1 MITYLRLFAALLAL
15 AFPLLGQAMSQKV
28 DNFVL
33 LDHTGQA
40 HELHYQSKAPA
51 VVLISQ
57 YNGCEAMDRDATAF
71 KQLQDDY
78 AAAGVQVW
86 MINSSG
92 DQERAAMAAEARR
105 LGLDIPI
112 LNDSARIIGRSL
124 GLEQTTEVVVI
135 DPRNWQLV
143 YRGAVGADLR
153 RALDSLVDGATPEYV
168 ATAVS
173 GCPVK
178 YPHAESIDYASTIA
192 PILENNCAGCHREGG
207 IGPWAMSEYRMVQGF
222 APMMREVVRTKR
234 MPPWHADPEIGEWQH
249 SAAMSDED
257 TALLVS
263 WIEAGA
269 PRGEGEDP
277 LASLKPVENKWTL
290 GEPDLILEIP
300 PHDIPANGVLDY
312 QYPVVENPLEH
323 DVWVVAATII
333 PGDSQA
339 VHHVLMGSADQAPEE
354 GDRESVFENYIMG
367 YAPGNESD
375 HMPPGTG
382 VKVPVG
388 GVYQFQMHYT
398 PYGKATTDRTRVGL
412 YFAKE
417 GQEPGNYLRQE
428 VVVNPMIKIPPFD
441 AAHEESAYFE
451 FYNDATIYSL
461 VPHAHYRGVSSSF
474 ELVYPDGASETILSV
489 PNYDFNWQRT
499 YKFVEPKTVPAGTRI
514 VHRTVYDNSAQN
526 PRNPEPER
534 EVPWGLQSTDE
545 MLYGS
550 VSYSWNDETSTAPI
564 HSNMKAD
571 TAQWM
576 GFMDSNMDGKVE
588 RDEMSPRLREA
599 IGWRWYLLDLNFSG
613 GLELHEME
621 RLVENLRG

>member
-1 MITYLRLFAALLAL
+1 MITLVRAVSLCVALT
-15 AFPLLGQAMSQKV
+15 FPVLGQAVSQKV

-33 LDHTGQA
+33 LDHQGHA
-40 HELHYQSKAPA
+40 HELHYQSKSPA

-57 YNGCEAMDRDATAF
+57 YNGCEAIDRDAAAF
-71 KQLQDDY
+71 KQLQADY
-78 AAAGVQVW
+78 AAAGVQIW
-86 MINSSG
+86 MINSSD
-92 DQERAAMAAEARR
+92 DQQRDAMASEARR

-124 GLEQTTEVVVI
+124 ELTQTSEVLVI
-135 DPRNWQLV
+135 DPSNWQLV

-153 RALDSLVDGATPEYV
+153 QALDSLVAGSSPEYV

-277 LASLKPVENKWTL
+277 LAKLKPMENKWTL
-290 GEPDLILEIP
+290 GEPDLILDIP
-300 PHDIPANGVLDY
+300 AHDIPANGVLDY
-312 QYPVVENPLEH
+312 QYPVVENPLDH

-417 GQEPGNYLRQE
+417 GEMPGNYLRQE
-428 VVVNPMIKIPPFD
+428 VVVNPMIKIPPHD

-474 ELVYPDGASETILSV
+474 ELVYPDGSTETILSV

-499 YKFVEPKTVPAGTRI
+499 YKFVTPKTVPAGARI

-534 EVPWGLQSTDE
+534 EVPWGLRSTDE

-576 GFMDSNMDGKVE
+576 GFMDANMDGKVE